1 MLLWPP
7 WRLRALVRTAVHARS
22 LRAAWRLHTERVGP
36 TTIRLPGFAGTFRFR
51 SGTSDARL
59 LRGLVE
65 RGLPPEYEWP
75 ADLRPRVILDI
86 GANIGAVTA
95 ALVRRYPEAR
105 IFAFEPLPENF
116 DLLRHNVAQFARV
129 TPVPYGLGAATESR
143 PYTRSDDPRN
153 FGGGG
158 FHGGRADH
166 GTRVSGLAI
175 VAVEQALRELH
186 IEFVDAIKIDTEGA
200 EHDILMSFPPAV
212 LRQVQVIVGEL
223 HGKPGDTELLDYLGR
238 FFRVARI
245 ERHGRVKWFRALA
258 PPDGPAALRHV
269 DRGTCGVGVPD
280 AAHSRTVLDSG
291 AHLPS
296 TPSY

>member
-7 WRLRALVRTAVHARS
+7 WRLRALLRTAVHARS
-22 LRAAWRLHTERVGP
+22 LRVAWRLHTERVGP
-36 TTIRLPGFAGTFRFR
+36 TTIRLPEFTGTFRFR
-51 SGTSDARL
+51 TGTSDARL
-59 LRGLVE
+59 LRGLAE

-95 ALVRRYPEAR
+95 ALARRYPAAR

-158 FHGGRADH
+158 FHGGGADH

-186 IEFVDAIKIDTEGA
+186 IESVDAIKIDTEGA
-200 EHDILMSFPPAV
+200 EHDILTSFPSAV

-223 HGKPGDTELLDYLGR
+223 HGKAGDAELLDYLGR
-238 FFRVARI
+238 FFCVERI
-245 ERHGRVKWFRALA
+245 ERHGRSKWFRALA
-258 PPDGPAALRHV
+258 PTGWSAALHNV
-269 DRGTCGVGVPD
+269 DRGRCAMGEPD
-280 AAHSRTVLDSG
+280 ATHSRTVLKSG

-296 TPSY
+296 APSY